1 MDIKKKYEVFNI
13 ITGEF
18 VNDEVDDLD
27 YVEYLDLL
35 DAERKIAS
43 RMIKARLDKINPD
56 DYKEST
62 D

>member
-1 MDIKKKYEVFNI
+1 MGKKPKYEVFSLI
-13 ITGEF
+13 SGKF
-18 VNDEVDDLD
+18 VNEEVDNLD
-27 YVEYLDLL
+27 YSEYLDLL

-56 DYKEST
+56 NYKESK

>member
-1 MDIKKKYEVFNI
+1 MGKKDKYEVFSLISGKFTN
-13 ITGEF
+13 EE
-18 VNDEVDDLD
+18 VNNLD
-27 YVEYLDLL
+27 YSEYLDLL

>member
-1 MDIKKKYEVFNI
+1 MGKKDKYEVFSLISGRFTNEEI
-13 ITGEF
+13 D
-18 VNDEVDDLD
+18 NLD
-27 YVEYLDLL
+27 YSEYIDLL

>member
-1 MDIKKKYEVFNI
+1 MGKKDKYVVFSLISGRFTNEEI
-13 ITGEF
+13 D
-18 VNDEVDDLD
+18 NLD
-27 YVEYLDLL
+27 YSEYIDLL

-56 DYKEST
+56 NYKEST

>member
-1 MDIKKKYEVFNI
+1 MGKKLKYEVFSLI
-13 ITGEF
+13 SGKF
-18 VNDEVDDLD
+18 VNEEVDNLD
-27 YVEYLDLL
+27 YSEYIDLL

>member
-1 MDIKKKYEVFNI
+1 MGKKDKYEVFSLISGKFTN
-13 ITGEF
+13 E
-18 VNDEVDDLD
+18 EVDNLD
-27 YVEYLDLL
+27 YSEYIDLL

-56 DYKEST
+56 NYKEST

>member
-1 MDIKKKYEVFNI
+1 MGKKDKYEVFSLI
-13 ITGEF
+13 SGKF
-18 VNDEVDDLD
+18 VNEEVDNLD
-27 YVEYLDLL
+27 YSEYLDLL

-56 DYKEST
+56 NYKEST

>member
-1 MDIKKKYEVFNI
+1 MGKKDKYEVFSLI
-13 ITGEF
+13 SGKF
-18 VNDEVDDLD
+18 VNEEVDNLD
-27 YVEYLDLL
+27 YSDYLDLL

-56 DYKEST
+56 NYKESK

>member
-1 MDIKKKYEVFNI
+1 MGKKLKYEVFSLI
-13 ITGEF
+13 SGKF
-18 VNDEVDDLD
+18 VNEEVDNLD
-27 YVEYLDLL
+27 YSEYLDLL

>member
-1 MDIKKKYEVFNI
+1 MGKKDKYEVFSLISGRFTNEEI
-13 ITGEF
+13 D
-18 VNDEVDDLD
+18 NLD
-27 YVEYLDLL
+27 YSEYLDLL

>member
-1 MDIKKKYEVFNI
+1 MGKKDKYEVFSLI
-13 ITGEF
+13 SGKF
-18 VNDEVDDLD
+18 VNEEVDNLD
-27 YVEYLDLL
+27 YSEYLDLL

>member
-1 MDIKKKYEVFNI
+1 MGKKDKYEVFSLISGKFTN
-13 ITGEF
+13 E
-18 VNDEVDDLD
+18 EVDNLD
-27 YVEYLDLL
+27 YSEYLDLL

-56 DYKEST
+56 NYKEST